1 MSAVIVSEKSEN
13 SKIGAVSATYAAQQ
27 TCPSTCPLKGS
38 GCYAESGVI
47 AFHTK
52 RLNRSVEANSATL
65 EELAEMEETGI
76 RKLSGKY
83 PLRLHVVGDATTNKA
98 ATILGLAA
106 GEHTAKYG
114 KPVWSYTHAWRSVSR
129 SSWGNVSILASCE
142 TVSDTKLA
150 MAKGYAAAVV
160 VDAHQSDKA
169 YTVDGVRL
177 IPCPQQTGRA
187 ENCVKCGLCMK
198 ANVLKA
204 AGSVI
209 AFEVHGQQV
218 KKAASMLVQIG
229 RA

>member
-1 MSAVIVSEKSEN
+1 MSAVIVSEKSGN
-13 SKIGAVSATYAAQQ
+13 SKIGQVSATYAAQQ

-38 GCYAESGVI
+38 GCYAEGGMVGM
-47 AFHTK
+47 HTRK
-52 RLNRSVEANSATL
+52 LNASSEANSATL
-65 EELAEMEETGI
+65 EELAEMEATGI

-83 PLRLHVVGDATTNKA
+83 PLRLHVVGDATTNQA
-98 ATILGLAA
+98 ATILSLAS
-106 GEHTAKYG
+106 GEHTAKSNQ
-114 KPVWSYTHAWRSVSR
+114 PVWSYTHAWRNVSR

-142 TVSDTKLA
+142 TVSDAKLA

-160 VDAHQSDKA
+160 VSEHASDKA
-169 YTVDGVRL
+169 YMVDGVRL

-198 ANVLKA
+198 APILKA
-204 AGSVI
+204 SGSVI
-209 AFEVHGQQV
+209 AFAIHGQQV